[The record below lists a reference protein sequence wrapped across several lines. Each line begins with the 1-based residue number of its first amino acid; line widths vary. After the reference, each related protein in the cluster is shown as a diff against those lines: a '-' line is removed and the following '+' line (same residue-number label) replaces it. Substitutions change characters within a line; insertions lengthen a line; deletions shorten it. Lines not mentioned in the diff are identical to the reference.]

1 MGASL
6 SQLYTCKIW
15 LTDLTDTIAY
25 LALYHE
31 MNVLPMNVRCV
42 THLMYTWSAKMKHL
56 TNCQIA
62 CTVYYTL
69 TFQEGTSKKTPC
81 MTNSINVTHLQ
92 R

>member
-31 MNVLPMNVRCV
+31 MNVLPMNVRWV
-42 THLMYTWSAKMKHL
+42 THLTFHLMYTWSAKMKHL
-56 TNCQIA
+56 TNCQI
-62 CTVYYTL
+62 YYTL
-69 TFQEGTSKKTPC
+69 TF
-81 MTNSINVTHLQ
+81 
-92 R
+92 